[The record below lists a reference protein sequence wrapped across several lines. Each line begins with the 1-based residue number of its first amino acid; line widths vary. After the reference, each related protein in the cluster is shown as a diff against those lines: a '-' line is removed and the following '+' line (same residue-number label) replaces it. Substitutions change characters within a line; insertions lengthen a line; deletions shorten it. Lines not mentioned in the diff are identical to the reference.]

1 MAFYVDSSAILKLA
15 FTEPESVQLR
25 EWLTQDQPVLV
36 GSDLVRTETI
46 RAVRRTF
53 PEQLDRALT
62 TLGLLNLLRVTPT
75 AFRRAAEL
83 GPESLRSLDALH
95 LACALELGEEL
106 EGMITY
112 DSRLTVACAR
122 HGVRVV
128 APA

>member
-1 MAFYVDSSAILKLA
+1 M
-15 FTEPESVQLR
+15 
-25 EWLTQDQPVLV
+25 LV

-46 RAVRRTF
+46 RAVRRTL
-53 PEQLDRALT
+53 PDHVDRALT

-122 HGVRVV
+122 HGVPVA

>member
-1 MAFYVDSSAILKLA
+1 MAFYVDSSAMLKLA

-75 AFRRAAEL
+75 AFRRASDL

-95 LACALELGEEL
+95 LASALELGEDL
-106 EGMITY
+106 DGMITY

-122 HGVRVV
+122 HGVRVM

>member
-1 MAFYVDSSAILKLA
+1 MAFYVDSSAMLKLA

-53 PEQLDRALT
+53 PEQLERALT

-75 AFRRAAEL
+75 AFRRASDL

-95 LACALELGEEL
+95 LASALELGEDL

>member
-1 MAFYVDSSAILKLA
+1 MAFYVDSSAMLKLA

-75 AFRRAAEL
+75 AFRRAWDL

-95 LACALELGEEL
+95 LASALELGEDL

>member
-1 MAFYVDSSAILKLA
+1 MAFYVDSSAMLKLA

-75 AFRRAAEL
+75 AFRRASDL

-95 LACALELGEEL
+95 LASALELGEDL

>member
-1 MAFYVDSSAILKLA
+1 MAFYVDSSAMLKLA

-53 PEQLDRALT
+53 PEQLERALT

-75 AFRRAAEL
+75 AFRRASDL

-95 LACALELGEEL
+95 LASALELGEDL

-122 HGVRVV
+122 HGVRVM

>member
-1 MAFYVDSSAILKLA
+1 MAFYVDSSAMLKLA

-25 EWLTQDQPVLV
+25 EWLTQEQPVLV

-75 AFRRAAEL
+75 AFRRASDL

-95 LACALELGEEL
+95 LASALELGEDL

>member
-1 MAFYVDSSAILKLA
+1 MAFYVDSSAMLKLA
-15 FTEPESVQLR
+15 FAEPESVQLR

-53 PEQLDRALT
+53 PDHVDRVIT
-62 TLGLLNLLRVTPT
+62 TLSLLNLLRVTPT
-75 AFRRAAEL
+75 AFRRASDL

-95 LACALELGEEL
+95 LASALELGEDL

>member
-1 MAFYVDSSAILKLA
+1 MAFYVDSSAMLKLA

-53 PEQLDRALT
+53 PDHVDRAFT

-75 AFRRAAEL
+75 AFRRASDL

-95 LACALELGEEL
+95 LASALELGEDL

>member
-1 MAFYVDSSAILKLA
+1 MAFYVDSSAMLKLA

-25 EWLTQDQPVLV
+25 EWLTQEQPVLV

-75 AFRRAAEL
+75 AFRRASDL

-95 LACALELGEEL
+95 LASALELGEDL
-106 EGMITY
+106 DGMITY

>member
-1 MAFYVDSSAILKLA
+1 MAFYVDSSAMLKLA

-25 EWLTQDQPVLV
+25 EWLTQEQPVLV

-75 AFRRAAEL
+75 AFRRASDL

-95 LACALELGEEL
+95 LASALELGEDL
-106 EGMITY
+106 DGMITY

-122 HGVRVV
+122 HGVRVM

>member
-53 PEQLDRALT
+53 PEQLNRALT

-75 AFRRAAEL
+75 AFRRASDL

-95 LACALELGEEL
+95 LASALELGEDL

>member
-1 MAFYVDSSAILKLA
+1 MAFYVDSSAMLKLA

-75 AFRRAAEL
+75 AFRRASDL

-95 LACALELGEEL
+95 MASALELGEDL

>member
-1 MAFYVDSSAILKLA
+1 MAFYVDSSAMLKLA

-75 AFRRAAEL
+75 AFRRASDL

-95 LACALELGEEL
+95 MASALELGEAL

>member
-1 MAFYVDSSAILKLA
+1 MAFYVDSSAMLKLA
-15 FTEPESVQLR
+15 FTEPESDQLR

-95 LACALELGEEL
+95 LASALELGEDL

>member
-1 MAFYVDSSAILKLA
+1 MAFYVDSSAMLKLA

-25 EWLTQDQPVLV
+25 EWLTQEQPVLV

-53 PEQLDRALT
+53 PEQLERALT

-75 AFRRAAEL
+75 AFRRASDL

-95 LACALELGEEL
+95 LASALELGEDL
-106 EGMITY
+106 DGMITY

-122 HGVRVV
+122 HGVRVM

>member
-1 MAFYVDSSAILKLA
+1 MAFYVDSSAMLKLA

-25 EWLTQDQPVLV
+25 EWLTQEQPVLV

-75 AFRRAAEL
+75 AFRRASDL

-95 LACALELGEEL
+95 LASALELGEDL

-122 HGVRVV
+122 HGVRVM

>member
-1 MAFYVDSSAILKLA
+1 M
-15 FTEPESVQLR
+15 
-25 EWLTQDQPVLV
+25 LV

-75 AFRRAAEL
+75 AFRRASDL

-95 LACALELGEEL
+95 LASALELGEDL
-106 EGMITY
+106 DGMITY

>member
-1 MAFYVDSSAILKLA
+1 MAFYVDSSAMLKLA

-25 EWLTQDQPVLV
+25 EWLTQEQPVLV

-53 PEQLDRALT
+53 PEQLERALT

-75 AFRRAAEL
+75 AFRRASDL

-95 LACALELGEEL
+95 LASALELGEDL

-122 HGVRVV
+122 HGVRVM

>member
-1 MAFYVDSSAILKLA
+1 MAFYVDSSAILKLT

-25 EWLTQDQPVLV
+25 EWLTQDQPMLV
-36 GSDLVRTETI
+36 CSDLVRTETI

-53 PEQLDRALT
+53 PDHVDRALT

-75 AFRRAAEL
+75 AFRRASDL

-112 DSRLTVACAR
+112 DSRLTVACTR
-122 HGVRVV
+122 HGVPVV
-128 APA
+128 APP

>member
-1 MAFYVDSSAILKLA
+1 MAFYVDSSAMLKLA

-75 AFRRAAEL
+75 AFRRASDL

-95 LACALELGEEL
+95 LASALELGEDL
-106 EGMITY
+106 DGMITY